1 METAQ
6 DAQGDAAPVQAC
18 ALATAA
24 HADGLSAGVEDKP
37 DR

>member
-6 DAQGDAAPVQAC
+6 DAQRDAAPVQTC

-24 HADGLSAGVEDKP
+24 HADGLSAGVQDKP

>member
-6 DAQGDAAPVQAC
+6 DAQRDAAPVQAC